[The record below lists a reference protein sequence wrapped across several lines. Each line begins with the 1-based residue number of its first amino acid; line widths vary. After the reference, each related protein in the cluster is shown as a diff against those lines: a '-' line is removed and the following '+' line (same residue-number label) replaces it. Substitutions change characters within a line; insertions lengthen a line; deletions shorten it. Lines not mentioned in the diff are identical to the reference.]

1 MIAVLVQLEKLLF
14 AGAFTLFTKDM
25 ILIFCGF
32 ILITDYILAF
42 MHYMLQVILVDYKNQ
57 KHTKSTYDS

>member
-14 AGAFTLFTKDM
+14 GLAFTLFTKDM

-32 ILITDYILAF
+32 ILITDYILAIYVASYF
-42 MHYMLQVILVDYKNQ
+42 SGL
-57 KHTKSTYDS
+57 